1 MSEKQDKNNQSDEEL
16 MVLYQNG
23 DSLAFERLYERHS
36 GRVFQYL
43 KTKVAHGGH
52 AQDLLQEVFMKVHR
66 SRAKY
71 ISEYPFL
78 PWIFT
83 IARNTAVD
91 FLKSSQRREST
102 KITLESFELS
112 NTPTFSA
119 ETTEQDLAHA
129 LGILPTEQKRAIELR
144 YLNDWSFEKIAEEMK
159 TTPVNSRQIISR
171 GIKKIRS
178 LMEGEHK

>member
-1 MSEKQDKNNQSDEEL
+1 MNEKQNNQSDEEL
-16 MVLYQNG
+16 MALYQNG
-23 DSLAFERLYERHS
+23 DFLAFECLYERHS

-43 KTKVAHGGH
+43 KTKVTHCRYAE
-52 AQDLLQEVFMKVHR
+52 DLLQEVFMKVHR
-66 SRAKY
+66 SRTKY
-71 ISEYPFL
+71 VSEYPFL

-83 IARNTAVD
+83 IARNTVVD
-91 FLKSSQRREST
+91 FLKSSQRRESPAT
-102 KITLESFELS
+102 TSESFEFS
-112 NTPTFSA
+112 NTPTISV
-119 ETTEQDLAHA
+119 ETIEYDLAHA
-129 LGILPTEQKRAIELR
+129 LGTLPKEQKRAIELR